1 MEPGPLPSALDDDTL
16 KNGSQAPSGSV
27 STSHID
33 IRVELEA
40 GARVEIQVELRD
52 PQGRLLEQRQM
63 AFSNP
68 VDPVPAS
75 IVVDT
80 SDAHVPDPALMEAES
95 APVPESIVLE
105 MGDTSLPE
113 DVDVGESLP
122 GSTALDINGSPL
134 TDDMTVWDAGW
145 VYMHALQARVGQAG
159 KYIGSGFRQPSL
171 WFGRARRGIR
181 SWFRQPT
188 GKAELVEKTVYEA
201 SQPRLGWDGRLRLL
215 ALGPGWLF
223 WGAMTIYLL
232 VRLIRLADFPIFF
245 FTDEAVQNV
254 LASDLVRDGL
264 HGYSQEFLPTFFPN
278 GSQYNLSI
286 SVYLQ
291 VISNLLLGHSVWAT
305 RAICVLVTL
314 LAAFAVGRILKDI
327 YHSPYPWT
335 AVLVLSAVPA
345 WFLHSRTAFETA
357 LATSFYAGF
366 LYFYMMYRC
375 TSPRYLYAAIGLGV
389 LAMYTYSP
397 MQMVMLVTAVLLLVS
412 DARYHWQQRAIWLR
426 GAGLLV
432 LLALPYMRFLYNHP
446 SENLKHL
453 QILDSYWV
461 REIPLSDKLSHFF
474 SEYLRGISPSY
485 WYLPN
490 SIDFVRHRMNDYGH
504 LLTLSL
510 PLMLLGMVLTL
521 RKIRFSPNRVLL
533 AALIA
538 APSGAALVNLEVTRA
553 LSMVI
558 PAALITA
565 LGLSALLVWLERFRV
580 SRGALALL
588 FFTLLAGF
596 NLYLLDDA
604 LTQGPT
610 WFHDYGLGG
619 MQYGARQVFAAVE
632 QEAAAHPEEKIIL
645 SPSWANGTD
654 VLGRFFEPEI
664 QSFQMGSVDGY
675 MDERLDLNDQT
686 LFVMIP
692 EELERA
698 IKSGKFTDFRL
709 EKTLPYPDGKV
720 GFYFMHLRYSA
731 GFEAMLAAE
740 KQNRKKLRVDTL
752 TWNGTPVQVSYPALD
767 IGQIADIFDGNDA
780 SLMRTVE
787 ANPLAL
793 DIRFTQMK
801 MLNGFS
807 ARIGGAAQQVTLTVY
822 SRGQA
827 QPWVFSQKVSETSEP
842 RYVYFTFPKALD
854 AARIHMDVLSVYDQE
869 PTHVHLWEVKTW

>member
-1 MEPGPLPSALDDDTL
+1 MEPGPLPSALDDETQ
-16 KNGSQAPSGSV
+16 KNGNQALSGSAG
-27 STSHID
+27 TSRID
-33 IRVELEA
+33 LHVELEA
-40 GARVEIQVELRD
+40 GARVEIRVEMRD
-52 PQGRLLEQRQM
+52 PQGRLLEQRQKV
-63 AFSNP
+63 FSNP
-68 VDPVPAS
+68 PAPAEAHGNP
-75 IVVDT
+75 
-80 SDAHVPDPALMEAES
+80 DALRY
-95 APVPESIVLE
+95 APVPEATVLD
-105 MGDTSLPE
+105 MSGATIPE
-113 DVDVGESLP
+113 EAQGVVSLP
-122 GSTALDINGSPL
+122 GSTVVDGVGTSLPEPTGLESGGEPQPEP
-134 TDDMTVWDAGW
+134 TVWDAGW
-145 VYMHALQARVGQAG
+145 EQVRALQARAGRVG
-159 KYIGSGFRQPSL
+159 KNIES
-171 WFGRARRGIR
+171 WFHQSRGRAA
-181 SWFRQPT
+181 P
-188 GKAELVEKTVYEA
+188 VEKNVSELSQ
-201 SQPRLGWDGRLRLL
+201 SQPGWAGRLRLSGL
-215 ALGPGWLF
+215 NPGWLF
-223 WGAMTIYLL
+223 GGSLAIYLL
-232 VRLIRLADFPIFF
+232 VRLIGLADFPIFF
-245 FTDEAVQNV
+245 FTDEAVQSV
-254 LASDLVRDGL
+254 LANDLVRDGL

-278 GSQYNLSI
+278 GSQYNLSV

-305 RAICVLVTL
+305 RAISVLVTL

-327 YHSPYPWT
+327 YHSPHPWT
-335 AVLVLSAVPA
+335 AILVLSAVPV

-412 DARYHWQQRAIWLR
+412 DARYHWQQRATWLR
-426 GAGLLV
+426 GAGLLL
-432 LLALPYMRFLYNHP
+432 LLALPYVRFVYSHP
-446 SENLKHL
+446 SENLRHL

-461 REIPLSDKLSHFF
+461 RNIPLGDKLNQFF
-474 SEYLRGISPSY
+474 SEYARGLSPSY

-490 SIDFVRHRMNDYGH
+490 SIDFVRHRMGDYGH
-504 LLTLSL
+504 LLGLSL
-510 PLMLLGMVLTL
+510 PLMLFGLILTL
-521 RKIRFSPNRVLL
+521 KKIRFSPNRVLL
-533 AALIA
+533 VALIA

-565 LGLSALLVWLERFRV
+565 LGLSTLLVWLERFRV

-588 FFTLLAGF
+588 SFALLAGF

-654 VLGRFFEPEI
+654 VLGRFFEPEV

-686 LFVMIP
+686 MFVMIP
-692 EELERA
+692 EELDRA

-709 EKTLPYPDGKV
+709 EKILPYPDGKV
-720 GFYFMHLRYSA
+720 GFYFVRLRYSA
-731 GFEAMLAAE
+731 GLDAMLTTE
-740 KQNRKKLRVDTL
+740 KQNRKKLREDTL
-752 TWNGTPVQVSYPALD
+752 TWDGTPVQVSYPALD

-780 SLMRTVE
+780 SLLRSVE

-793 DIRFTQMK
+793 DMRFTQAK
-801 MLNGFS
+801 TLHGFS

-822 SRGQA
+822 SSGQA
-827 QPWVFSQKVSETSEP
+827 QPWVFSQKVLETSEP
-842 RYVYFTFPKALD
+842 RYVYFAFPKTLA
-854 AARIHMDVLSVYDQE
+854 AARIQLDVLSIYDQE
-869 PTHVHLWEVKTW
+869 PAHVHLWEVKTW